1 VTLLRFVSPAS
12 FWSPDYICQSAWIEH
27 APFAFW
33 ICDVLRPRC
42 FVELGTHYGYSYFAF
57 CQAID
62 RLALSTAAYAVDTWQ
77 GDEHAGFYDGNVF
90 QTIEEENTEKYAAFS
105 RLIRSTFDEA
115 LQNFEDRSVDLLHI
129 DGRHFY
135 GDVKHDFESWRP
147 KLSDNAIVLL
157 HDTSVRERGFGV
169 WQFFEELS
177 ATHPAFQFFHCHGL
191 GVLANGEAP
200 AGLAPLFESSDE
212 DADQIRA
219 VYAGLGGAVTAR
231 VLQERLAKQNT
242 QLIEKDARLAEQ
254 NAQLIEKDARL
265 ASQSAHLMERDARIV
280 AITAQLTER
289 SARLDECV
297 YHLDRINA
305 WGWFRL
311 GIFLDELIHNPLR
324 LVAKQRSDVVADK
337 GSDSVVNKR
346 PDVIASAEKTSYC
359 PKVSVIIPNFNHVA
373 FLKERIES
381 VLTQSYHNIEIIIL
395 DDYSNDGSQDLIKFY
410 CDKYNFKIKAIL
422 NGINSGNV
430 FLQWKKGIDD
440 SDGELI
446 WICESDDFCENDFLE
461 IMVRNLEDRSVNIA
475 FGRIQFSDSKG
486 NPQYGLDDYREG
498 AEPGIWHERV
508 CRPAHKWFTS
518 GFGVNNVIAN
528 VGGCVWRRQALP
540 EMVWREAQTYTVLG
554 DWFLFCHLAGGGQ
567 IAYDPNAVSYF
578 RQHGRNT
585 SVSAFT
591 TPPYYAEHER
601 LMTLLRKQW
610 GVPDHTIEKF
620 YGKVS
625 EQYRH
630 FNMMSEFGPLNKFVS
645 KHKLLKIERE
655 KLHILMAFLGFR
667 VGGGEVFPINLANA
681 LHDRGHTVSMMALDM
696 TEINAGMLA
705 YLNPGIAIYDSRY
718 VEEMGVDEFLVDAGV
733 SIIHSHML
741 SVDMFFF
748 NKMRMCRKI
757 PYLVTLHGS
766 YEAIPIDDGSLLR
779 IIKGVS
785 HWVYTAEK
793 NLETFKS
800 IQLKSE
806 TFSKL
811 GNAMPLDPRPFAQT
825 RDELGIAQDAVVFTL
840 VARGVKQKGWQES
853 ILAFIHL
860 RDKNPGRKMHLLLC
874 GEGEEASRLARSH
887 AKDPNIS
894 FLGYQFRIS
903 GLYRISDCAIV
914 PTRFT
919 GESFPLC
926 VIQAMQ
932 VGTPIIA
939 TKIGEIEA
947 MVARP
952 GHVAGILIENESND
966 DVFVN
971 RLQAT
976 MQIMLEESRRTDFAM
991 ASKLNGREYN
1001 IDIIADEYYSI
1012 YKQII
1017 LNDKSRI

>member
-77 GDEHAGFYDGNVF
+77 GDEHAGFYDENVF
-90 QTIEEENTEKYAAFS
+90 QTVEEENTEKYAAFS

-115 LQNFEDRSVDLLHI
+115 LQNFEDRSVDLLHV

-147 KLSDNAIVLL
+147 KLSDNAIVLF

-191 GVLANGEAP
+191 GVLAMGEP
-200 AGLAPLFESSDE
+200 PEGLAPLFESSVE

-231 VLQERLAKQNT
+231 VLQERVAKQNT
-242 QLIEKDARLAEQ
+242 QLIENDARIAEQ
-254 NAQLIEKDARL
+254 NAQLIENDARI
-265 ASQSAHLMERDARIV
+265 ASQSAQLMERDARIV

-337 GSDSVVNKR
+337 GSHSVFNKR
-346 PDVIASAEKTSYC
+346 RDAIASKKTSYC

-373 FLKERIES
+373 FLKDRIES
-381 VLTQSYHNIEIIIL
+381 VLNQSYQNIEIIIL
-395 DDYSNDGSQDLIKFY
+395 DDNSRDGSQDIINFY
-410 CDKYNFKIKAIL
+410 CKKYSCRIKSIL
-422 NGINSGNV
+422 NTINSGNV
-430 FLQWKKGIDD
+430 FIQWKVGIDN
-440 SDGELI
+440 SDGDLI
-446 WICESDDFCENDFLE
+446 WICESDDFCEIDFLE
-461 IMVRNLEDRSVNIA
+461 IMVRRLEDRSVTIA
-475 FGRIQFSDSKG
+475 FGRIQFSDGKG
-486 NPQYGLDDYREG
+486 NLQHGLDDYREG
-498 AEPGIWHERV
+498 AEPGIWQDRV
-508 CRPAHKWFTS
+508 CRPAHKWFTN
-518 GFGVNNVIAN
+518 GFGVNNIIAN
-528 VGGCVWRRQALP
+528 VGGCVWRRQALS
-540 EMVWREAQTYTVLG
+540 ETVWKEAQTYTVLG

-578 RQHGRNT
+578 RQHGKNT

-591 TPPYYAEHER
+591 KPPYYAEHER

-610 GVPDHTIEKF
+610 GVPDNTVEKF

-630 FNMMSEFGPLNKFVS
+630 FNMMSEFGPLNKFVDKS
-645 KHKLLKIERE
+645 RLLKIKRE
-655 KLHILMAFLGFR
+655 KPHILMAFLGFH

-681 LHDRGHTVSMMALDM
+681 LHGRGHTVSMMALDK
-696 TEINAGMLA
+696 TEINPGMLA
-705 YLNPGIAIYDSRY
+705 SLNPGIAVYDSRC
-718 VEEMGVDEFLVDAGV
+718 VEEMGVDEFLADAGV
-733 SIIHSHML
+733 SVIHSHML

-748 NKMRMCRKI
+748 NKMRTRRKI

-779 IIKGVS
+779 IMKGVS
-785 HWVYTAEK
+785 HWVYLTEK
-793 NLETFKS
+793 NLATFKS
-800 IQLKSE
+800 IPLKRE
-806 TFSKL
+806 LFSKL
-811 GNAMPLDPRPFAQT
+811 GNAMPTDPRPFEQT
-825 RDELGIAQDAVVFTL
+825 RDDLGIAQDAVVFTL
-840 VARGVKQKGWQES
+840 VARGIRQKGWLES
-853 ILAFIHL
+853 ILAFIRL
-860 RDKNPGRKMHLLLC
+860 RDENPGRRMHLLLC
-874 GEGEEASRLARSH
+874 GEGDEVSRLAKIY
-887 AKDPNIS
+887 ANEPNIT
-894 FLGYQFRIS
+894 FLGYQSRIS
-903 GLYRISDCAIV
+903 GLFRISDCAIL
-914 PTRFT
+914 PTRFI

-926 VIQAMQ
+926 IIQAMQ

-939 TKIGEIEA
+939 TKIGEIET
-947 MVARP
+947 MVGRP
-952 GHVAGILIENESND
+952 ASVAGILIENDSNND
-966 DVFVN
+966 NFVN
-971 RLQAT
+971 SLKGA
-976 MQIMLEESRRTDFAM
+976 MNLMLEESARTDFAM
-991 ASKLNGREYN
+991 ASKRNSSEYDMDT
-1001 IDIIADEYYSI
+1001 ITDRYCSLYERLIMKETAA
-1012 YKQII
+1012 
-1017 LNDKSRI
+1017 